1 MKQKKSQEIP
11 TKTLLIAAAEKSP
24 DMSVAALCRQVGV
37 TRSTFYFHYYKD
49 ADFRKSLLITRQK
62 HLANKI
68 AAA

>member
-1 MKQKKSQEIP
+1 MKHKESQETP
-11 TKTLLIAAAEKSP
+11 TKSLLIAAAEKSP

-49 ADFRKSLLITRQK
+49 TDFRKSFLMTKQEHFAK
-62 HLANKI
+62 KI